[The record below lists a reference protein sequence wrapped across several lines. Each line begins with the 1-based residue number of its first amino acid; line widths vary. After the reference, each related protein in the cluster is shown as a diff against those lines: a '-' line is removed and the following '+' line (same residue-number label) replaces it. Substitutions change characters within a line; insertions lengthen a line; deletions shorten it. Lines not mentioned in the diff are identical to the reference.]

1 MDAGQCDRTNKDL
14 TCNVAFAFTFCRGRT
29 EGGREE
35 MGERRKGG
43 GREEEGREEG
53 GAADSVLGGVLSLTL
68 SR

>member
-1 MDAGQCDRTNKDL
+1 MDAGQCNRTNKDL
-14 TCNVAFAFTFCRGRT
+14 TCNVAFAFTFCRGRA

-43 GREEEGREEG
+43 GREGGGR
-53 GAADSVLGGVLSLTL
+53 AADSVLGGVLSLTL

>member
-35 MGERRKGG
+35 MGERRK
-43 GREEEGREEG
+43 EGREEG
-53 GAADSVLGGVLSLTL
+53 GAADSVLGGVLSLNL
-68 SR
+68 

>member
-43 GREEEGREEG
+43 GREEEGRG
-53 GAADSVLGGVLSLTL
+53 S
-68 SR
+68 